1 MQQILN
7 DSNQAISL
15 LNSEVSV
22 AFSDPLPSPDNIF
35 KKLGDTGSYWL
46 KYLLIV
52 ISHIM
57 PITDYYFLYYQ
68 ICDNLQK
75 IIMTR

>member
-35 KKLGDTGSYWL
+35 KKLVWHR
-46 KYLLIV
+46 KLLA
-52 ISHIM
+52 
-57 PITDYYFLYYQ
+57 
-68 ICDNLQK
+68 
-75 IIMTR
+75 